1 MNNSQKSQ
9 LQREGGI
16 TKPQQTIGEQ
26 IKEQISTFER
36 GFNHRIK
43 DIENKIGGYY
53 SQFKTLEDK
62 VDHLIQLHEN
72 KGLENTHLDILIFFQ
87 ELNIYL
93 ENPIVDKNFAHAVQE
108 YLKTVLA
115 KYGYCFVDYDEEHKD
130 VYEVEFDSSIKGGSE
145 MIRRAIIESESGK
158 LVSKGKIYIFKEQ

>member
-1 MNNSQKSQ
+1 M
-9 LQREGGI
+9 
-16 TKPQQTIGEQ
+16 
-26 IKEQISTFER
+26 
-36 GFNHRIK
+36 
-43 DIENKIGGYY
+43 
-53 SQFKTLEDK
+53 
-62 VDHLIQLHEN
+62 
-72 KGLENTHLDILIFFQ
+72 IFFQ

-130 VYEVEFDSSIKGGSE
+130 VYEVEFDSSIEGGSE

>member
-1 MNNSQKSQ
+1 MNNNQQSQ

-43 DIENKIGGYY
+43 DIENKIGGYH
-53 SQFKTLEDK
+53 SQVKALENK
-62 VDHLIQLHEN
+62 VDRLLQLHEN

-93 ENPIVDKNFAHAVQE
+93 ENPIVDQNFAHAVQE

-115 KYGYCFVDYDEEHKD
+115 KYGYCFVEYDEEHKD
-130 VYEVEFDSSIKGGSE
+130 VYEVEYDSSIEGSSE

-158 LVSKGKIYIFKEQ
+158 PAAKGKIYVFKEQ